1 MAERRVEELMG
12 TVASLDVRDAEV
24 RTVVLD
30 EAFAW
35 LHEVDRRFSPYK
47 EDSEVS
53 RFARGELS
61 SDDASAELREVLR
74 LCEDLRVGA
83 SGAFDAT
90 RWRADGRPD
99 PTGLVKGWA
108 VERAALILDDG
119 DLRSWCLNVG
129 GDVMTRVSRS
139 PASRGAWASAIRTIP
154 AAISERTWGC
164 ATWRSPHPAATSG
177 ATTSST
183 PGRDARWPGRSGPSP
198 SVGPSMTL
206 ADGYATAAFVMGR
219 EGVRWVAGNCRLRRR
234 GDHGGRPH
242 PELPALPGARAARQ
256 IGGGG
261 RPG

>member
-1 MAERRVEELMG
+1 MAVRRVEELMG
-12 TVASLDVRDAEV
+12 TVASLDVRDAQV
-24 RTVVLD
+24 RPDVLD

-53 RFARGELS
+53 RFGRGELS

-74 LCEDLRVGA
+74 LCEDLRIR
-83 SGAFDAT
+83 SDGAFDAT

-129 GDVMTRVSRS
+129 GDVMARGGPEPGAPWRVGIRH
-139 PASRGAWASAIRTIP
+139 PDDATATASVVGVRDLAV
-154 AAISERTWGC
+154 
-164 ATWRSPHPAATSG
+164 ATSG
-177 ATTSST
+177 GYERGDHIID
-183 PGRDARWPGRSGPSP
+183 GRTGLAVAGDVRSVTV
-198 SVGPSMTL
+198 VGPSMTL

-219 EGVRWVAGNCRLRRR
+219 EGVRWVSGIAGYGAAAITADGRIVSSPVYQALVLRA
-234 GDHGGRPH
+234 DGGAGGT
-242 PELPALPGARAARQ
+242 PAG
-256 IGGGG
+256 
-261 RPG
+261 